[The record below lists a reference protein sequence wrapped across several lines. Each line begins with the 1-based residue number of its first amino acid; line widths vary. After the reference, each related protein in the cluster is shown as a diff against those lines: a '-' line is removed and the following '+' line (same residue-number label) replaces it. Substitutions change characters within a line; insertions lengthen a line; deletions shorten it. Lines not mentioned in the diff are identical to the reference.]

1 MASSGPGCLIR
12 KRVMKVTLAVLA
24 LGAAALLCGGCASSS
39 EPEPTPSPVSKSAP
53 AFPLAGPSWQL
64 VELNGKPVSATE
76 GLTIPTLQ
84 LDAATRR
91 ASGTSGINRY
101 TASYELNGLALRFG
115 TAAGTKMAGRPEAMA
130 IEDAYFKALASVSS
144 WSIAGNQLELKSGDK
159 TVMRFQGQ

>member
-1 MASSGPGCLIR
+1 
-12 KRVMKVTLAVLA
+12 MKVTLAVLA

-39 EPEPTPSPVSKSAP
+39 EPEPKPMPSPVSKSAP

-64 VELNGKPVSATE
+64 LELNGKPVSATE

-115 TAAGTKMAGRPEAMA
+115 TAAGTKMAGRPEAMG
-130 IEDAYFKALASVSS
+130 IENAYFKALASVSS

-159 TVMRFQGQ
+159 TVLRFHGQ